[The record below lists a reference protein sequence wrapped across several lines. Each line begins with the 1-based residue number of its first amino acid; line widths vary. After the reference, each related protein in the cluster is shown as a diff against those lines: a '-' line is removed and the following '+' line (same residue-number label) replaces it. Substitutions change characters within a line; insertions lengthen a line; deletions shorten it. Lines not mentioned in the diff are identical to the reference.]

1 MSESIITAGFGV
13 DEGDLIILKNRFSFF
28 YVYRNTILEIILK
41 DITVGNFHF
50 HSFTWRAR
58 PVDQDIPVIVIL
70 FVTHFTFVSNIC
82 SLIIFCL
89 T

>member
-41 DITVGNFHF
+41 DITV
-50 HSFTWRAR
+50 
-58 PVDQDIPVIVIL
+58 
-70 FVTHFTFVSNIC
+70 
-82 SLIIFCL
+82 
-89 T
+89 